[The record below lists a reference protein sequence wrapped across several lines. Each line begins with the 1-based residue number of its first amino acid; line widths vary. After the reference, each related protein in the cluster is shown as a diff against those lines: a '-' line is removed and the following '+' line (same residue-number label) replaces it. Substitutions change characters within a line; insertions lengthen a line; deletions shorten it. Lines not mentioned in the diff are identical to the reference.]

1 MKPTRFVV
9 AALVLLTLTACNGLS
24 EEASGREIYIETC
37 ASCHASDLSGGMG
50 PALGS
55 DSNAAAQ
62 SDEYLIT
69 TISDGRGRMP
79 SFRQTLSSEQIERV
93 VDYLRAVQGGT

>member
-9 AALVLLTLTACNGLS
+9 AALVLLTLTACNGPS
-24 EEASGREIYIETC
+24 EEADGREIYIETC
-37 ASCHASDLSGGMG
+37 ARCHAADLSGGMG
-50 PALGS
+50 PALGP

-69 TISDGRGRMP
+69 TVTDGRGRMP
-79 SFRQTLSSEQIERV
+79 SFRQTLSGEQIERV